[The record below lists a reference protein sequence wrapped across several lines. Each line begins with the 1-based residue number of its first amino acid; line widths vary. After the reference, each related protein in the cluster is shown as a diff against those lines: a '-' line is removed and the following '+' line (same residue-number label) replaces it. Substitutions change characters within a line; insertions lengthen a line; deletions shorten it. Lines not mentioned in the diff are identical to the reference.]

1 MHRIIRMF
9 TVAQQARRIESTR
22 GNCDRKPRVS
32 RVYYFKNRNPEFKEF
47 KKEQKKNKYRVFFFH
62 FNIFSVF

>member
-9 TVAQQARRIESTR
+9 TIAQQARRIESTR

-32 RVYYFKNRNPEFKEF
+32 CVYYFKNRNPEFKEF
-47 KKEQKKNKYRVFFFH
+47 KKQQKNKYPVFFFH

>member
-1 MHRIIRMF
+1 MF

-47 KKEQKKNKYRVFFFH
+47 KKEQKKKKINIASSFFIS
-62 FNIFSVF
+62 IFLVYFRI